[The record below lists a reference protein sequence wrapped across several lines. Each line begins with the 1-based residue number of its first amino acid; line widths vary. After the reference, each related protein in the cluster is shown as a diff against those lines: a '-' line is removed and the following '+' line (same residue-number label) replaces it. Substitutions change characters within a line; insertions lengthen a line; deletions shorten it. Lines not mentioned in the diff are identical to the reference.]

1 MLSENLARIRKEK
14 GLTQEVLAVK
24 LNVVRQTVS
33 KWEKG
38 IAVPDADTLCA
49 IADAL
54 DVPAAQLL
62 GQPEKMEKTDMA
74 SIVEVL
80 AQMNEQL
87 AVRNRRTANIW
98 KTLFLA
104 SLVMIG
110 ILIGKG
116 SAMGEEKTVLP
127 EVIQVSGV
135 NLTHNTQT
143 LSCSFVPAVENQE
156 YEYSLT
162 MHPRGMEDNS
172 VTVNTECQK
181 GVCKAVFDEKR
192 LFSMY
197 EYDMVL
203 QLKYRDQIRNTA
215 IAEAVSFR
223 ENTISWRQMEK

>member
-14 GLTQEVLAVK
+14 GLTQEALAVK

-54 DVPAAQLL
+54 DVSAAQLL
-62 GQPEKMEKTDMA
+62 GQPEKTEKTDMA

-98 KTLFLA
+98 KFLFLA
-104 SLVMIG
+104 SLVVIG

-116 SAMGEEKTVLP
+116 SAMEEEKTVLP

-135 NLTHNTQT
+135 NLTNDTQT
-143 LSCSFVPAVENQE
+143 LSCSFVPAIENAE
-156 YEYSLT
+156 YEY
-162 MHPRGMEDNS
+162 
-172 VTVNTECQK
+172 
-181 GVCKAVFDEKR
+181 
-192 LFSMY
+192 
-197 EYDMVL
+197 
-203 QLKYRDQIRNTA
+203 
-215 IAEAVSFR
+215 
-223 ENTISWRQMEK
+223 

>member
-1 MLSENLARIRKEK
+1 MLSENLARIRKET
-14 GLTQEVLAVK
+14 GLTQEALAVK

-54 DVPAAQLL
+54 DVSAAQLL
-62 GQPEKMEKTDMA
+62 GQPEKTEKTDMA

-98 KTLFLA
+98 KFLFLA
-104 SLVMIG
+104 SLVVIG

-116 SAMGEEKTVLP
+116 SAMEEEKTVLP

-135 NLTHNTQT
+135 NLTHDTQT
-143 LSCSFVPAVENQE
+143 LSCSFVPAIENAK

-162 MHPRGMEDNS
+162 MHPRGMEDGS
-172 VTVNTECQK
+172 VTVNAECQN

-192 LFSMY
+192 LF
-197 EYDMVL
+197 
-203 QLKYRDQIRNTA
+203 
-215 IAEAVSFR
+215 
-223 ENTISWRQMEK
+223 

>member
-14 GLTQEVLAVK
+14 GLTQEALAVK

-54 DVPAAQLL
+54 DVSAAQLL
-62 GQPEKMEKTDMA
+62 GQPEKTEKTDMA
-74 SIVEVL
+74 SIVGVL

-98 KTLFLA
+98 KFLFLA
-104 SLVMIG
+104 SLVVIG

-116 SAMGEEKTVLP
+116 SAMEEEKTVLP

-135 NLTHNTQT
+135 NLTHDTQT
-143 LSCSFVPAVENQE
+143 LSCSFVPAIENAE

-162 MHPRGMEDNS
+162 MHPRGMEDGS
-172 VTVNTECQK
+172 VTVNAECQN
-181 GVCKAVFDEKR
+181 GVCKAVFDE
-192 LFSMY
+192 
-197 EYDMVL
+197 
-203 QLKYRDQIRNTA
+203 
-215 IAEAVSFR
+215 
-223 ENTISWRQMEK
+223 

>member
-14 GLTQEVLAVK
+14 GLTQEALAVK

-54 DVPAAQLL
+54 DVSAAQLL
-62 GQPEKMEKTDMA
+62 GQPEKTEKTDMA

-98 KTLFLA
+98 KVLFLA
-104 SLVMIG
+104 SLVVIG

-116 SAMGEEKTVLP
+116 SAMEEETVLP

-135 NLTHNTQT
+135 NLTHDTQT
-143 LSCSFVPAVENQE
+143 LSCSFVPAIENVE

-162 MHPRGMEDNS
+162 MHPRGMEDGS
-172 VTVNTECQK
+172 VTVNAECQN

-192 LFSMY
+192 LFSVY

-203 QLKYRDQIRNTA
+203 QMKYREQIRNTT

-223 ENTISWRQMEK
+223 DNMISWRPME

>member
-1 MLSENLARIRKEK
+1 
-14 GLTQEVLAVK
+14 
-24 LNVVRQTVS
+24 
-33 KWEKG
+33 
-38 IAVPDADTLCA
+38 
-49 IADAL
+49 
-54 DVPAAQLL
+54 
-62 GQPEKMEKTDMA
+62 
-74 SIVEVL
+74 
-80 AQMNEQL
+80 MNEQL

-98 KTLFLA
+98 KILFLA
-104 SLVMIG
+104 SLAVIG

-127 EVIQVSGV
+127 EVIQLSGV

-143 LSCSFVPAVENQE
+143 PSCSFVPAVENEE

-172 VTVNTECQK
+172 VTVNAECQK

-197 EYDMVL
+197 EYDMIL

>member
-14 GLTQEVLAVK
+14 GLTQEALAVK

-54 DVPAAQLL
+54 DVSAAQLL
-62 GQPEKMEKTDMA
+62 GQPEKTEKTDMA

-98 KTLFLA
+98 KFLFLA
-104 SLVMIG
+104 SLVVIG

-116 SAMGEEKTVLP
+116 SAMEEEKTVLP

-135 NLTHNTQT
+135 NLTHDTQT
-143 LSCSFVPAVENQE
+143 LSCSFVPAIENAE

-162 MHPRGMEDNS
+162 MHPRGMEDGS
-172 VTVNTECQK
+172 VTVNAECQN

-192 LFSMY
+192 LFSVY

-203 QLKYRDQIRNTA
+203 QMKYREQIRNTT

-223 ENTISWRQMEK
+223 DNMISWRPME

>member
-1 MLSENLARIRKEK
+1 
-14 GLTQEVLAVK
+14 
-24 LNVVRQTVS
+24 
-33 KWEKG
+33 
-38 IAVPDADTLCA
+38 
-49 IADAL
+49 
-54 DVPAAQLL
+54 
-62 GQPEKMEKTDMA
+62 MA

-98 KTLFLA
+98 KFLFLA
-104 SLVMIG
+104 NLVVIG

-116 SAMGEEKTVLP
+116 SAMEEEKTVLP

-135 NLTHNTQT
+135 NLTHDTQT
-143 LSCSFVPAVENQE
+143 LSCSFVPAIENAE

-162 MHPRGMEDNS
+162 MHPRGMEDGS
-172 VTVNTECQK
+172 VTVNAECQN

-192 LFSMY
+192 LFSVY

-203 QLKYRDQIRNTA
+203 QMKYREQIRNTT

-223 ENTISWRQMEK
+223 DNMISWRPME